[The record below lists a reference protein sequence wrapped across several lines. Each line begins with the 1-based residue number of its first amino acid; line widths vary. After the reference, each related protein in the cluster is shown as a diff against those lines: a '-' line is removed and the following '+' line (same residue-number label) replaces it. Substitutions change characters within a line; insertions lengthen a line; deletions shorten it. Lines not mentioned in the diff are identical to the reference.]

1 VAVERSCFLPQ
12 FPDSN
17 ALWKGPCPRLAF
29 DTDAREKISR
39 VAQGMEPV
47 WDVLAYVVLP
57 LWVVCG
63 FLDYLCHRASHME
76 NATGARES
84 LLHWLM
90 LLEVMLPLFLAVFF
104 RINALVLALMLLC
117 LAAHEITGYYDLK
130 LAMATR
136 KVTAFEH
143 QVHSALEILPLT
155 AMLLIMTLHWPQTLA
170 LFGLGS
176 QHADFS
182 LGPKQMPRWG
192 ELVPPSAAFIGLA
205 ILPYMEELW
214 RGLRARQETQNEK
227 AGR

>member
-1 VAVERSCFLPQ
+1 
-12 FPDSN
+12 
-17 ALWKGPCPRLAF
+17 
-29 DTDAREKISR
+29 
-39 VAQGMEPV
+39 MEPV

-176 QHADFS
+176 RHADFS

-192 ELVPPSAAFIGLA
+192 ELVPPQRRLYRSCDPTLYGRTVAGSSRETGDPKRKSRKVIPSGLF
-205 ILPYMEELW
+205 L
-214 RGLRARQETQNEK
+214 
-227 AGR
+227 